1 MPNTPKQA
9 LIVALLVMITGLFSV
24 RVNAQSSWCHEFS
37 FVGTNSGWTASGPAS
52 LQSGGWTSNTSG
64 ADGVYITSPVTY
76 FESTFTSVEVT
87 FSASWGGNNPR
98 IIVFDASET
107 DQWGIT
113 SAAGNPITVSLSAAT
128 GNYVKVVADRHFGGT
143 QYFSGLL
150 LTKIVICGSGSE
162 DPWQPP
168 DATPTPTSTPPPTL
182 TASPLER
189 NVCVAHPR
197 AAVFDSTL
205 WTPFG
210 GASIITAGLLL
221 PPGGS
226 AKAVIPLDLSRK
238 YDLTVLYQASVGD
251 SEDFTLRIARSGVTI
266 ATRTDGAVGRFE
278 ESGITIIS
286 DIPSQLSEIEFF
298 YEADKPD
305 IGLIVKYWCLYDYQ
319 ERQPED
325 DRDTKGEECFQ
336 CIHEALWDGNPLNLI
351 GLVQEI
357 ANVVGWLWC
366 GLRRFLE
373 CQLWVIL
380 GQIAQA
386 IVNILSWIVG
396 FAEWIVA
403 TVGSFISFLLSLVGE
418 VIKFF
423 AAAFSNVIRGIVNV
437 IRGVADFFGNALR
450 GVVNFFRGIAETIGL
465 IIQIVVKVI
474 EVVIVALI
482 TIVATVFQWIAN
494 IFGVTGTAIQAIND
508 GFNESEVVISGSLT
522 CTDPGGLLYAV
533 CLGFYVLDN
542 TIFNGPG
549 KYLFIVFIGVLS
561 LDTLLWAIETLRRGV
576 LSQDVGS

>member
-1 MPNTPKQA
+1 MHTKQA
-9 LIVALLVMITGLFSV
+9 LILISMAVMGLFCVGRAS
-24 RVNAQSSWCHEFS
+24 AQSSWCHEFN
-37 FVGTNSGWTASGPAS
+37 FVGTTSGWTASGPAS
-52 LQSGGWTSNTSG
+52 HQSGGWTSNTSG
-64 ADGVYITSPVTY
+64 ADGLYITSPVTY
-76 FESTFTSVEVT
+76 FESTFSSVELN
-87 FSASWGGNNPR
+87 FSGSWGGNNPR
-98 IIVFDASET
+98 VIVFDASET

-113 SAAGNPITVSLSAAT
+113 SATGNPITVSLSGAT
-128 GNYVKVVADRHFGGT
+128 GNYVKVVVDRQLGGT
-143 QYFSGLL
+143 QYFSGLML
-150 LTKIVICGSGSE
+150 QKIIICGPGSE
-162 DPWQPP
+162 DPWNPP
-168 DATPTPTSTPPPTL
+168 DATPTPTATPPPML

-197 AAVFDSTL
+197 AAVFDSAI
-205 WTPFG
+205 WTPIG
-210 GASIITAGLLL
+210 GAAILTAGLLL

-226 AKAVIPLDLSRK
+226 AKATIPLDLSKK
-238 YDLTVLYQASVGD
+238 YDLTVFYQASIAD
-251 SEDFTLRIARSGVTI
+251 SEEFTLRIARSGVTI
-266 ATRTDGAVGRFE
+266 ATRTDGAVGRFD

-298 YEADKPD
+298 YEAEKPD
-305 IGLIVKYWCLYDYQ
+305 IGLIVKYWWLYDYQ

-336 CIHEALWDGNPLNLI
+336 CIHEALWDGNPLNLT

-366 GLRRFLE
+366 GLRRFFE
-373 CQLWVIL
+373 CELWVIL

-386 IVNILSWIVG
+386 ILNILSWIIG

-418 VIKFF
+418 AIRFF
-423 AAAFSNVIRGIVNV
+423 AAALANVIRGIVNV
-437 IRGVADFFGNALR
+437 IRGIGDFFGNAIR

-465 IIQIVVKVI
+465 IVQIVMKVI

-482 TIVATVFQWIAN
+482 TIVTTLLQWIAT
-494 IFGVTGTAIQAIND
+494 IFGVAGTAIQSINE
-508 GFNESEVVISGSLT
+508 GFNESDITISGSLT
-522 CTDPGGLLYAV
+522 CTEPGGVLYAV

-542 TIFNGPG
+542 TVFNGPG
-549 KYLFIVFIGVLS
+549 KYIFVVFIGVLS